1 MPPASLT
8 TFPAELLIQVYKSL
22 DNVKDVTALNLASH
36 QFYDLWVSHTVSISD
51 AVFSRTIK
59 SFDDARELV
68 KIQQKF
74 VEQNHCD
81 DDGHHDRYREALER
95 NKLMISNVQ
104 NCLANNAYE
113 KQDFSAPS
121 DETLLSKINYCAWM
135 LVLTTEDTFAQ
146 SSCLASL
153 DLETLQPMFEI
164 VGRLIDLLESG
175 IFYVHFPPGI
185 DFNKIGGRSQEDR
198 LLNVR
203 DTLEERISA
212 LKMAEEVGN
221 GVEDI

>member
-1 MPPASLT
+1 MPPASLSD
-8 TFPAELLIQVYKSL
+8 FPAELLIQVYKSL

-36 QFYDLWVSHTVSISD
+36 QFYDLWLSHIVSISD

-68 KIQQKF
+68 KIQQKL
-74 VEQNHCD
+74 VERNHCD
-81 DDGHHDRYREALER
+81 DNGHHDRYREALER

-175 IFYVHFPPGI
+175 IFYVYFPPGI

-198 LLNVR
+198 LVNVR